1 VSVANAPDLSSGRL
15 REAFAG
21 FPSGVVAIAASVD
34 GVDEVLVVSSFTV
47 GVSMDPPLV
56 MFAVQH
62 SSTTWP
68 VLRDAAGRGAG
79 AGGAGGSG
87 VRLGVSVLGEGH
99 LDVARQLAGRDRA
112 ARLAGLSV
120 TRSVSGAVLLAG
132 APMHLVCSVYETHR
146 AGDHDIVVLG
156 VEDLALDGSVR
167 PLLWHRSAFTVA

>member
-1 VSVANAPDLSSGRL
+1 MVPDLSSGRL

-68 VLRDAAGRGAG
+68 VLRDAAG

-120 TRSVSGAVLLAG
+120 TRSGSGAVLLAG

-146 AGDHDIVVLG
+146 AGDHDIVVLR